1 MPQILSIAFIGTGVM
16 GGSMA
21 AHLLEHGHALR
32 VYNRTAQRG
41 RALAA
46 RGAQLCA
53 SLEEAVCG
61 ADAVLSMVGTPEDV
75 REIYLGPCGALPHL
89 RPGTLVL
96 DLTTSSPLLARELH
110 ERGRQAGIEVAD
122 APVTGGD
129 VGAREGTLTVLF
141 GGSDAAYERSADI
154 LGCFARRCLHLGP
167 AGSGQLAKAANQ
179 IAVAGTML
187 SVCECLA
194 FASSCGLD
202 ARQVLEAVDGGAGG
216 SFSMHSYGP
225 RILSGDFAPGFFLR
239 HFTKDLKIALQAAAD
254 CGLELEG
261 TRLALKL
268 YSQLEREGLSELGTQ
283 ALYRHYMEGCAR
295 AGRHDG
301 PLTADGA
308 RSK

>member
-1 MPQILSIAFIGTGVM
+1 MPQTFSIAFIGTGVM
-16 GGSMA
+16 GSSMA
-21 AHLLEHGHALR
+21 GHLLDRGHALR
-32 VYNRTAQRG
+32 VYNRTPARARG
-41 RALAA
+41 LAA
-46 RGAQLCA
+46 RGAHLCA
-53 SLEEAVCG
+53 SVEEAVCG
-61 ADAVLSMVGTPEDV
+61 AEAVLSMVGTPEDV
-75 REIYLGPCGALPHL
+75 REIYLGPGGVLAHL
-89 RPGTLVL
+89 RPGTLAL

-141 GGSDAAYERSADI
+141 GGSETAFERSGDI

-194 FASSCGLD
+194 FARSCGLD
-202 ARQVLEAVDGGAGG
+202 AQQVLEAVDGGAGG

-225 RILSGDFAPGFFLR
+225 RILSGDFAPGFLLR
-239 HFTKDLKIALQAAAD
+239 HFVKDLKIALQAAAD

-261 TRLALKL
+261 TQLALRL
-268 YSQLEREGLSELGTQ
+268 CSQLEREGLSEQGTQ
-283 ALYRHYMEGCAR
+283 ALHRHYMAGGGR
-295 AGRHDG
+295 AGTAG
-301 PLTADGA
+301 PLSGPPS
-308 RSK
+308 RRK